1 MNFLQKLRPRR
12 ILKVAMRG
20 LREGHLVIATYPVD
34 NKLYRAKIEKVFQV
48 GSSGM
53 DSVPTFRVRYIDYGN
68 TSDVTGAHLY
78 IWDEMLEI
86 IPAQAVSCKLDTMKI
101 FTKRPQ
107 VGSVEA
113 KEFTEVLKQSNP
125 VSIQVRKV
133 LRARDGVFSSVMV
146 QKTPELVVDLFD
158 SQGVNIVDRLAS
170 CDHLGRIIRDQSA
183 MKSSCGGSS
192 IAVESRVASS
202 SSRRYL
208 PPTPEHLNSD
218 ERVDFDLEDAGVTE
232 TGFAKS
238 LDRVER
244 WLTSL
249 QGLHMLTID
258 YRQVFVCYLV
268 QHI

>member
-1 MNFLQKLRPRR
+1 MLPRR
-12 ILKVAMRG
+12 ISKAAIRG

-48 GSSGM
+48 GSSVV
-53 DSVPTFRVRYIDYGN
+53 DSVSERYRVRVRYIDYGN
-68 TSDVTGAHLY
+68 TADVTVAHLY
-78 IWDEMLEI
+78 IWDEVLEI

-101 FTKRPQ
+101 FTNRPQ
-107 VGSVEA
+107 VGSTEA

-125 VSIQVRKV
+125 VSMQVLKV

-146 QKTPELVVDLFD
+146 QKTPELVVDLYD
-158 SQGVNIVDRLAS
+158 SQGVNIVEKMKS
-170 CDHLGRIIRDQSA
+170 CAHLGKIIRDQSA

-192 IAVESRVASS
+192 IAVQSRVTSS

-208 PPTPEHLNSD
+208 PPKPEHLNND

-232 TGFAKS
+232 AGFAKS
-238 LDRVER
+238 LVRVER

-249 QGLHMLTID
+249 QGLDMLPID
-258 YRQVFVCYLV
+258 YHQVFVCYLV
-268 QHI
+268 HI